1 MKSRI
6 ITLIIFLFYVSA
18 SNAAITFD
26 GVDDYVSIG
35 DKTQLK
41 ITGEITISV
50 WVKGNAQQNKGI
62 LSKYSA
68 TSAQRGYLL
77 ASENVAN
84 SQKITWYYQRSAG
97 SFNADDTLTTST
109 NVLDGTWHHIVATF
123 LPSTYARIYVDGI
136 LNASDTTTIQSAI
149 VNNTAPV
156 QIGLHDTSTNF
167 NGSIDDV
174 RIYNRAL
181 TETEIAILAKSPK
194 RVGGILNL
202 NNNLIAKD
210 SRNSANDGTLMY
222 GPQRETGCPVGN
234 CLKFDGIDD
243 FINVNDS
250 TSLKPNNFTISCWI
264 KLNNNVTGSSVKA
277 IISKVSSNQGYQL
290 IVLGSSIAG
299 QNNEL
304 RFDYGDGASYLALD
318 TNESLTPNIWYH
330 VSATLQGNNGELFV
344 NNISKGIKSIAGN
357 ISYGTQSLK
366 FGDGFDITN
375 RDFDGSIDDIRI
387 YNKALSPSEI
397 SFIYNGSGLDPGTSN
412 LVSHWTLDDVAT
424 GLVGHW
430 EMEDKEIGHVA
441 GRAQDETL
449 NANHGSFTNFANL
462 TTAFTSD
469 TSPKSFSPNQ
479 SLIFDGV
486 NDYVEFGSSCLDNR
500 TQITVCFWARPRTTT
515 SRIEVAQGTNSTTR
529 TGYGLA
535 EDGNAYILPA
545 STSAYGYCN
554 WSSIGITQFIHY
566 CGVFNGLGSNNAQ
579 RAKIFL
585 NGSEKSLSFIGTIPT
600 SIGAFTEPMRLG
612 VRAGLSAFSNG
623 LIDDVRIYDDVL
635 TPAEITYL
643 FSGGT
648 SGTDPGTANLKG
660 YWKLDDSTV
669 QDSTGNNNHGIG
681 LGAPFYSGNAINRN

>member
-6 ITLIIFLFYVSA
+6 ITLFIFLFYVSA

-62 LSKYSA
+62 VSKYSA

-167 NGSIDDV
+167 NGSIDDL

-194 RVGGILNL
+194 RVGG
-202 NNNLIAKD
+202 AVAD
-210 SRNSANDGTLMY
+210 SS
-222 GPQRETGCPVGN
+222 
-234 CLKFDGIDD
+234 
-243 FINVNDS
+243 
-250 TSLKPNNFTISCWI
+250 
-264 KLNNNVTGSSVKA
+264 
-277 IISKVSSNQGYQL
+277 
-290 IVLGSSIAG
+290 
-299 QNNEL
+299 
-304 RFDYGDGASYLALD
+304 
-318 TNESLTPNIWYH
+318 
-330 VSATLQGNNGELFV
+330 
-344 NNISKGIKSIAGN
+344 
-357 ISYGTQSLK
+357 
-366 FGDGFDITN
+366 
-375 RDFDGSIDDIRI
+375 
-387 YNKALSPSEI
+387 
-397 SFIYNGSGLDPGTSN
+397 
-412 LVSHWTLDDVAT
+412 
-424 GLVGHW
+424 LVGHW
-430 EMEDKEIGHVA
+430 EMEDNEIGHVA
-441 GRAQDETL
+441 GRAQDETV

-486 NDYVEFGSSCLDNR
+486 NDFVN
-500 TQITVCFWARPRTTT
+500 V
-515 SRIEVAQGTNSTTR
+515 
-529 TGYGLA
+529 
-535 EDGNAYILPA
+535 PA
-545 STSAYGYCN
+545 STSLVANTGSFSVWFKAASSQFTNARIVEIGNTTNRIGIFINAGKLYLYPLRSGAGFWN
-554 WSSIGITQFIHY
+554 VPTSENFNDNLWHHAVGTWSST
-566 CGVFNGLGSNNAQ
+566 NAYLYIDG
-579 RAKIFL
+579 ALKLTFTGNAL
-585 NGSEKSLSFIGTIPT
+585 LTLPSPSPLFIGQYVGGG
-600 SIGAFTEPMRLG
+600 SYYFKGR
-612 VRAGLSAFSNG
+612 
-623 LIDDVRIYDDVL
+623 IDDVRIYDDVL